1 MRSITCLKSN
11 KIVIGNVMDVHCV
24 RGLQEERLMWRHFM
38 KHHSFDARLS
48 RSKKLH
54 YPERGVELKTDRQID
69 RQTDRRRINWESIQ
83 PPVTK
88 EENTRDIRFQCH
100 VERNRITH
108 FIYDE
113 NRL

>member
-54 YPERGVELKTDRQID
+54 YPERGVELKTDRQTD
-69 RQTDRRRINWESIQ
+69 RQKKN
-83 PPVTK
+83 
-88 EENTRDIRFQCH
+88 
-100 VERNRITH
+100 
-108 FIYDE
+108 
-113 NRL
+113 